1 MLNKLIAIMRKDT
14 MIRFQSRSEL
24 LFFLVLP
31 IVFTVI
37 VGRSIS
43 SDVSDSRVVLP
54 VVDRDGGAQAAALLA
69 ELAKSDTVRPEVMS
83 AGEAE
88 ALLTD
93 KEAGAALIIP
103 AGFSA
108 ATAAGDGVE
117 VTLRAA
123 PGSNLGPAVELEVR
137 AAADAVT
144 RPALIA
150 RNAAA
155 ALDSV
160 AGAEP
165 LTGEARAAFLERAE
179 AAAAA
184 EVQPSRVEF
193 TTAGEEESDFDMA
206 AHTSAGQLLT
216 WVFIP
221 LLGVSSIFAFERA
234 LGTLRRLMITPTRKS
249 TFLLGT
255 IGGQLIAALFQMAIL
270 ILFGVYVLRVPWGDS
285 PGALALV
292 LVTFALAGL
301 ALGTMLGTFVKT
313 EGQAINLSILFGMVM
328 SMLGGAWFPMEI
340 FPTGMQQAVK
350 VLPTTW
356 AMQGL
361 TDLSMRGGGLSDI
374 LPEAA
379 VLLGFAVVFFAVG
392 VWRFRFED

>member
-14 MIRFQSRSEL
+14 ILRFQSRSEL

-31 IVFTVI
+31 IIFTVI
-37 VGRSIS
+37 VSKSIPNS
-43 SDVSDSRVVLP
+43 AADSRVVLP
-54 VVDRDGGAQAAALLA
+54 VVDGDGGAQAAALLA
-69 ELAKSDTVRPEVMS
+69 ELAKSGTVRPEVMS

-88 ALLTD
+88 AQLAD
-93 KEAGAALIIP
+93 NEVGAALIIP

-108 ATAAGDGVE
+108 ATAAGDE
-117 VTLRAA
+117 AQVTLRAA

-150 RNAAA
+150 RSAAA

-184 EVQPSRVEF
+184 EVPPSRVEF
-193 TTAGEEESDFDMA
+193 STVGEENDFDIA
-206 AHTSAGQLLT
+206 THTSVGQLLT

-255 IGGQLIAALFQMAIL
+255 IGGQLITALFQMAVL

-361 TDLSMRGGGLSDI
+361 TDLAMRGGGLNDI

>member
-14 MIRFQSRSEL
+14 ILRFQSRSEL

-31 IVFTVI
+31 IIFTVI
-37 VGRSIS
+37 VSKSIPNS
-43 SDVSDSRVVLP
+43 AADSRVVLP
-54 VVDRDGGAQAAALLA
+54 VVDGDGGAQAAALLA
-69 ELAKSDTVRPEVMS
+69 ELAKSGTVRPEVMS

-88 ALLTD
+88 AQLAD
-93 KEAGAALIIP
+93 NEVGAALIIP

-108 ATAAGDGVE
+108 ATAAGDE
-117 VTLRAA
+117 AQVTLRAA

-150 RNAAA
+150 RSAAA

-184 EVQPSRVEF
+184 EVPPSRVEF
-193 TTAGEEESDFDMA
+193 STVGEENDFDIA
-206 AHTSAGQLLT
+206 THTSVGQLLT

-255 IGGQLIAALFQMAIL
+255 IGGQLIAALFQMAVL

-361 TDLSMRGGGLSDI
+361 TDLAMRGGGLNDI

>member
-14 MIRFQSRSEL
+14 ILRFQSRSEL

-31 IVFTVI
+31 IIFTVI
-37 VGRSIS
+37 VSRSIS

-54 VVDRDGGAQAAALLA
+54 VVDGDGGARAAALLA
-69 ELAKSDTVRPEVMS
+69 ELAKSGTVRPEVMS

-88 ALLTD
+88 AQLANN
-93 KEAGAALIIP
+93 EVGAALIIP

-108 ATAAGDGVE
+108 ATAAGDE
-117 VTLRAA
+117 AQVTLRAA

-137 AAADAVT
+137 AAAGAVT

-184 EVQPSRVEF
+184 EVPPSRVEF
-193 TTAGEEESDFDMA
+193 STAGEESDFDIA
-206 AHTSAGQLLT
+206 THTSVGQLLT

-255 IGGQLIAALFQMAIL
+255 IGGQLIAALFQMAVL

-361 TDLSMRGGGLSDI
+361 TDLAMRGGGLNDI

-392 VWRFRFED
+392 VWRFRYE

>member
-14 MIRFQSRSEL
+14 ILRFQSRSEL

-31 IVFTVI
+31 IIFTVI
-37 VGRSIS
+37 VSRSIS

-54 VVDRDGGAQAAALLA
+54 VVDGDGGARAAALLA
-69 ELAKSDTVRPEVMS
+69 ELAKSGTVRPEVMS

-88 ALLTD
+88 AQLAD
-93 KEAGAALIIP
+93 NEVGAALIIP

-108 ATAAGDGVE
+108 ATAAGDE
-117 VTLRAA
+117 AQVTLRAA
-123 PGSNLGPAVELEVR
+123 PGSNLGPAVELEVQ

-184 EVQPSRVEF
+184 EVPPSRVEF
-193 TTAGEEESDFDMA
+193 STVGEENDFDIA
-206 AHTSAGQLLT
+206 THTSVGQLLT

-255 IGGQLIAALFQMAIL
+255 IGGQLITALFQMAVL

-361 TDLSMRGGGLSDI
+361 TDLAMRGGGLNDI

-392 VWRFRFED
+392 VWRFRYE

>member
-14 MIRFQSRSEL
+14 ILRFQSRSEL

-31 IVFTVI
+31 IIFTVI
-37 VGRSIS
+37 VSKSIPNS
-43 SDVSDSRVVLP
+43 AADSRVVLP
-54 VVDRDGGAQAAALLA
+54 VVDGDGGAQAAALLA
-69 ELAKSDTVRPEVMS
+69 ELAKSGTVRPEVMS

-88 ALLTD
+88 AQLAD
-93 KEAGAALIIP
+93 NEVGAALIIP

-184 EVQPSRVEF
+184 EVPPSRVEF
-193 TTAGEEESDFDMA
+193 STVGEENDFDIA
-206 AHTSAGQLLT
+206 THTSVGQLLT

-255 IGGQLIAALFQMAIL
+255 IGGQLIAALFQMAVL

-361 TDLSMRGGGLSDI
+361 TDLAMRGGGLNDI

>member
-14 MIRFQSRSEL
+14 ILRFQSRSEL

-31 IVFTVI
+31 IIFTVI
-37 VGRSIS
+37 VSRSIPNS
-43 SDVSDSRVVLP
+43 AADSRVVLP
-54 VVDRDGGAQAAALLA
+54 VVDEDGGARAAALLA
-69 ELAKSDTVRPEVMS
+69 ELAKSGTVRPEVMS

-88 ALLTD
+88 AQLAD
-93 KEAGAALIIP
+93 NEVGAALIIP

-108 ATAAGDGVE
+108 ATAAGDE
-117 VTLRAA
+117 AQVTLRAA

-150 RNAAA
+150 RSAAA

-184 EVQPSRVEF
+184 EVPPSRVEF
-193 TTAGEEESDFDMA
+193 STVGEENDFDIA
-206 AHTSAGQLLT
+206 THTSVGQLLT

-255 IGGQLIAALFQMAIL
+255 IGGQLIAALFQMAVL

-361 TDLSMRGGGLSDI
+361 TDLAMRGGGLNDI

>member
-1 MLNKLIAIMRKDT
+1 MLNNLIAIMRKDT
-14 MIRFQSRSEL
+14 ILRFQSRSEL

-31 IVFTVI
+31 IIFTVI
-37 VGRSIS
+37 VSRSIPNS
-43 SDVSDSRVVLP
+43 AADSRVVLP
-54 VVDRDGGAQAAALLA
+54 VVDEDGGARAVALLA
-69 ELAKSDTVRPEVMS
+69 ELAKSGTVRPEVMS

-88 ALLTD
+88 AQLAD
-93 KEAGAALIIP
+93 NEVGAALIIP

-108 ATAAGDGVE
+108 ATAAGDE
-117 VTLRAA
+117 AQVTLRAA

-150 RNAAA
+150 RSAAA

-184 EVQPSRVEF
+184 EVPPSRVEF
-193 TTAGEEESDFDMA
+193 STVGEENDFDIA
-206 AHTSAGQLLT
+206 THTSVGQLLT

-255 IGGQLIAALFQMAIL
+255 IGGQLITALFQMAVL

-350 VLPTTW
+350 ILPTTW

-392 VWRFRFED
+392 VWRFRYE

>member
-14 MIRFQSRSEL
+14 ILRFQSRSEL

-31 IVFTVI
+31 IIFTVI
-37 VGRSIS
+37 VSRSIPNS
-43 SDVSDSRVVLP
+43 AADSRVVLP
-54 VVDRDGGAQAAALLA
+54 VVDEDGGARAAALLA
-69 ELAKSDTVRPEVMS
+69 ELDKSGTVRPEVMS
-83 AGEAE
+83 ADEAE
-88 ALLTD
+88 ARLAD
-93 KEAGAALIIP
+93 NEAGAALIIP

-108 ATAAGDGVE
+108 ATAAGDE
-117 VTLRAA
+117 AQVTLRAA

-150 RNAAA
+150 RSAAA

-184 EVQPSRVEF
+184 EVPPSRVEF
-193 TTAGEEESDFDMA
+193 STVGEENDFDIA
-206 AHTSAGQLLT
+206 THTSVGQLLT

-255 IGGQLIAALFQMAIL
+255 IGGQLIAALFQMAVL

-350 VLPTTW
+350 ILPTTW

-361 TDLSMRGGGLSDI
+361 TDLAMRGGGLNDI

-392 VWRFRFED
+392 VWRFRYE

>member
-14 MIRFQSRSEL
+14 ILRFQSRSEL

-31 IVFTVI
+31 IIFTVI
-37 VGRSIS
+37 VSRSIPNS
-43 SDVSDSRVVLP
+43 AADSRVVLP
-54 VVDRDGGAQAAALLA
+54 VVDGDGGAQAAALLA
-69 ELAKSDTVRPEVMS
+69 ELAKSGTVRPEVMS

-88 ALLTD
+88 AQLAD
-93 KEAGAALIIP
+93 NEVGAALIIP

-108 ATAAGDGVE
+108 ATAAGDE
-117 VTLRAA
+117 AQVTLRAA

-150 RNAAA
+150 RSAAA

-160 AGAEP
+160 AGMPP

-184 EVQPSRVEF
+184 EVPPSRVEF
-193 TTAGEEESDFDMA
+193 STVGEENDFDIA
-206 AHTSAGQLLT
+206 THTSVGQLLT

-255 IGGQLIAALFQMAIL
+255 IGGQLITALFQMAVL

-361 TDLSMRGGGLSDI
+361 TDLAMRGGGLNDI

>member
-31 IVFTVI
+31 IIFTVI
-37 VGRSIS
+37 VSRSIPNS
-43 SDVSDSRVVLP
+43 AADSRVVLP
-54 VVDRDGGAQAAALLA
+54 VVDEDGGAQAAALLA

-83 AGEAE
+83 ADEAE

-184 EVQPSRVEF
+184 EVPPSRVEF
-193 TTAGEEESDFDMA
+193 STVGEENDFDIA
-206 AHTSAGQLLT
+206 THTSVGQLLT

-255 IGGQLIAALFQMAIL
+255 IGGQLIAALFQMAVL

-361 TDLSMRGGGLSDI
+361 TDLAMRGGGLSDI

>member
-14 MIRFQSRSEL
+14 ILRFQSRSEL

-31 IVFTVI
+31 IIFTVI
-37 VGRSIS
+37 VSRSIPNS
-43 SDVSDSRVVLP
+43 AADSRVVLP
-54 VVDRDGGAQAAALLA
+54 VVDEDGGAQAAALLA
-69 ELAKSDTVRPEVMS
+69 ELAKSGTVRPEVMS

-88 ALLTD
+88 AQLAD
-93 KEAGAALIIP
+93 NEVGAALIIP

-108 ATAAGDGVE
+108 ATAAGDE
-117 VTLRAA
+117 AQVTLRAA

-150 RNAAA
+150 RSAAA

-184 EVQPSRVEF
+184 EVPPSRVEF
-193 TTAGEEESDFDMA
+193 STVGEENDFDIA
-206 AHTSAGQLLT
+206 THTSVGQLLT

-255 IGGQLIAALFQMAIL
+255 IGGQLITALFQMAVL

-361 TDLSMRGGGLSDI
+361 TDLAMRGGGLNDI

-392 VWRFRFED
+392 VWRFRYE